1 MAAPGRL
8 VRRATTTTAVTAVA
22 ATTVLLVVALA
33 TPPELSAQGVRGGA
47 DSVRVRVAGVERVV
61 SQDAEDEAPFLEIR
75 VAIDHAVGFHSWP
88 DEPVVPPE
96 LKGLNPIATSIEL
109 ASAPDGVELE
119 SIEWPDPVTV
129 TVRYTSEPLDLLS
142 FTDTTVARLR
152 VRLPV
157 NRDGGANQAAVSP
170 DDRIE
175 LRVQLQSCDEEYCY
189 PPRRETL
196 LVPLVIDP

>member
-1 MAAPGRL
+1 MDAALDRFL
-8 VRRATTTTAVTAVA
+8 RRPTSTTALTAVTA
-22 ATTVLLVVALA
+22 LLVVALA
-33 TPPELSAQGVRGGA
+33 MPTGLTAQGVRGGA
-47 DSVRVRVAGVERVV
+47 DSVRVRIDGVERVA
-61 SQDAEDEAPFLEIR
+61 SQDAEGEAPLLEIR

-96 LKGLNPIATSIEL
+96 LKGLNPIATSIEVV
-109 ASAPDGVELE
+109 SAPDGVE
-119 SIEWPDPVTV
+119 IDRIDWPDPVTV

-142 FTDTTVARLR
+142 FADTTVARLR
-152 VRLPV
+152 VRLPAD
-157 NRDGGANQAAVSP
+157 RDGNANQVAVSS

-196 LVPLVIDP
+196 LVPLTTDP